1 MDRTHQVMN
10 AMRKRLD
17 SIEPNIKAYLFG
29 SRARGDA
36 RDSDD
41 VDKTSDWDVL
51 ILLDKP
57 RITLKDYSKYSYP
70 LTELG
75 WDINEM
81 INPVL
86 FSVNEWN
93 ENHFT
98 LFHHNVEADAIA
110 I

>member
-1 MDRTHQVMN
+1 MSEKQVLQ
-10 AMRKRLD
+10 AMRNKLD
-17 SIEPNIKAYLFG
+17 EIEPNIKAYLFG

-36 RDSDD
+36 RN
-41 VDKTSDWDVL
+41 DKDMDKRSDWDVL

-57 RITLKDYSKYSYP
+57 KVTLEDYNKYSYP

-75 WDINEM
+75 WDLNEM

-86 FSVNEWN
+86 FSVKEWN

-110 I
+110 L

>member
-1 MDRTHQVMN
+1 MTHEQVIK
-10 AMRKRLD
+10 AMGEKLR
-17 SIEPNIKAYLFG
+17 SIDPNVKAYLFG

-36 RDSDD
+36 RDDND
-41 VDKTSDWDVL
+41 WDKKSDWDVL

-57 RITLKDYSKYSYP
+57 KVTLEDYGKYSYP
-70 LTELG
+70 LEELG
-75 WDINEM
+75 VDMNEM

-93 ENHFT
+93 ENHST

>member
-1 MDRTHQVMN
+1 MTHEQVIK
-10 AMRKRLD
+10 AMGDKLR
-17 SIEPNIKAYLFG
+17 SIDPSAKAYLFG

-36 RDSDD
+36 RDDSDWD
-41 VDKTSDWDVL
+41 RRSDWDVL

-57 RITLKDYSKYSYP
+57 KVSLEDYSKYSSP

-86 FSVNEWN
+86 FSKKEWD
-93 ENHFT
+93 ENRST
-98 LFHHNVEADAIA
+98 LFHHNVEAEAIA

>member
-1 MDRTHQVMN
+1 MTYEQVIKAMSDKLRSIDPN
-10 AMRKRLD
+10 A
-17 SIEPNIKAYLFG
+17 KAYLFG

-36 RDSDD
+36 RNSDD
-41 VDKTSDWDVL
+41 WDKKSDWDVL
-51 ILLDKP
+51 ILVDKP
-57 RITLKDYSKYSYP
+57 RITLDDYTKYSSP

-75 WDINEM
+75 WDINEI

-86 FSVNEWN
+86 FSVKEWN